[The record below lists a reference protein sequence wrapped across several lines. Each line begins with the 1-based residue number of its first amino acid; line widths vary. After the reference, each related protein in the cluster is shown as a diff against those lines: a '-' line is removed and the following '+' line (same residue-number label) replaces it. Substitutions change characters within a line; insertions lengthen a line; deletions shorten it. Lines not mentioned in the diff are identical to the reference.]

1 MLLFSERKYNDI
13 TKKRKDRKR
22 NKILEPQRERE
33 RETRSRETLN
43 APERKGGEKKIDS
56 LADYCTVSFANYFPR
71 QETLAINDRVER

>member
-33 RETRSRETLN
+33 RERERERNAFEGNIERTRKEGR
-43 APERKGGEKKIDS
+43 RKK
-56 LADYCTVSFANYFPR
+56 N
-71 QETLAINDRVER
+71 